1 MYRPQ
6 APALS
11 SARRP
16 RLRALLLSLALAA
29 GAASADA
36 QAPVISESQIKA
48 AFLYNFTKFVEWP
61 GEVFPSKSHPIAI
74 GILGENPLVAELQA
88 IVENRKVNG
97 RTIVVTNVLTAA
109 DIVSTQLLFVGTEED
124 ARFAD
129 LKSVAQDNA
138 VLTVGESPSFA
149 AAGGAIFFVQHNG
162 KLRFQIN
169 MAAAERARLKISAEL
184 QKLATAVGRTP

>member
-1 MYRPQ
+1 
-6 APALS
+6 
-11 SARRP
+11 
-16 RLRALLLSLALAA
+16 LLSLVLAA

-61 GEVFPSKSHPIAI
+61 AEVFPNRNHPIAI
-74 GILGENPLVAELQA
+74 GILGENPLVAELQM

-97 RTIVVTNVLTAA
+97 RTIVVINVLTPA
-109 DIVSTQLLFVGTEED
+109 DIAATQLLFVSADED

-129 LKSVAQDNA
+129 LKRVAQDNA

-149 AAGGAIFFVQHNG
+149 AAGGAIFFVQQNG
-162 KLRFQIN
+162 KLRFEIN
-169 MAAAERARLKISAEL
+169 IAAAERARLKISAEL
-184 QKLATAVGRTP
+184 QKLATAVSRTP